1 LSRANRSAVFRLRK
15 GTLFLVF
22 VLVILICVL
31 LFRCSFGSISQV
43 AFPRKY
49 EAWIE
54 RYAEENGLPKELV
67 YSIVYCESGFDPKA
81 VSSVGARGLMQLMEP
96 TFDWVK
102 DRLDG
107 EEKADYDDMFDP
119 ETNIKY
125 GCRLLGLL
133 LEEYE
138 TVPNALCAYHAG
150 WGTARKWLEDK
161 NVSPDGK
168 NIENIPYQDTAHYV
182 DKVMRTAEIYQKLYD
197 F

>member
-31 LFRCSFGSISQV
+31 LFRCSFGSVGQV

-49 EAWIE
+49 TGWIE
-54 RYAEENGLPKELV
+54 HYAEENDLPVNLV
-67 YSIVYCESGFDPKA
+67 YSIVYCESGFDPNA

>member
-1 LSRANRSAVFRLRK
+1 MSRARRSAVFRLRK
-15 GTLFLVF
+15 GTLFLLV
-22 VLVILICVL
+22 VLAILLCVL
-31 LFRCSFGSISQV
+31 LFRCSFGPVSQV

-49 EAWIE
+49 EAWIQQ
-54 RYAEENGLPKELV
+54 YAQENDLPEELV
-67 YSIVYCESGFDPKA
+67 YSIVYCESGFDPGA
-81 VSSVGARGLMQLMEP
+81 ISSVGARGLMQLMEP

-102 DRLDG
+102 QRLDG

-125 GCRLLGLL
+125 GCRLFGLL
-133 LEEYE
+133 LDEYE

-161 NVSPDGK
+161 EISPDGE
-168 NIENIPYQDTAHYV
+168 NIENIPYKDTAHYV

-197 F
+197 L